1 MEYITKKIASWEIK
15 YGQISITGR
24 YYEIAIKLFKDYL
37 GTTFNLETFEGS
49 FSNRHFLDAG
59 YGLRLACKPF
69 FSKLNDGDTI
79 YLQPLDQNTIKIY
92 KEEPVKKIENNEDR
106 ELKKVIHPE
115 TSADVTKL
123 LMELVKEN
131 KTLREENEELIRY
144 KDRLEKY
151 QNLEYIF
158 EDEKFMEAWL
168 ERNIHKALANLEII
182 DRQPVINWNE
192 PFMRNKPDFFCLD
205 KTTRELVI
213 VENKVRGRHRK
224 IETQFLTYTAWVKR
238 NLEKINERYKDK
250 NLKTTKNFSFVI
262 ITDTTDE
269 RLQAICE
276 DNKITLILIDG
287 GVVFEEIVPYYA
299 K

>member
-1 MEYITKKIASWEIK
+1 EKI
-15 YGQISITGR
+15 
-24 YYEIAIKLFKDYL
+24 
-37 GTTFNLETFEGS
+37 
-49 FSNRHFLDAG
+49 
-59 YGLRLACKPF
+59 
-69 FSKLNDGDTI
+69 
-79 YLQPLDQNTIKIY
+79 
-92 KEEPVKKIENNEDR
+92 EDR
-106 ELKKVIHPE
+106 ERKEVIRPE

-158 EDEKFMEAWL
+158 EDEQFMEAWL

-182 DRQPVINWNE
+182 DRQPAINWNE

-224 IETQFLTYTAWVKR
+224 IETQILTYTAWAKR
-238 NLEKINERYKDK
+238 NLEKINEKYKDK
-250 NLKTTKNFSFVI
+250 NLKTTKNFKFVI

-276 DNKITLILIDG
+276 DNKIALILIDG

-299 K
+299 E